1 MPIRFDYDEAADIVR
16 CESTGVITVSEMLA
30 YFTALA
36 RAPWLRPG
44 MRFLADARAVRDM
57 PRGDD
62 LRAVATAAVDA
73 ARHRGSARVAI
84 VVPGPALYGVVRQLD
99 AMSAVSGATIQPF
112 YDADEALDW
121 LVA

>member
-44 MRFLADARAVRDM
+44 MRFLSDARAVRDM
-57 PRGDD
+57 PHGED
-62 LRAVATAAVDA
+62 LRAVATAAVNA
-73 ARHRGSARVAI
+73 ARYRGPARVAI
-84 VVPGPALYGVVRQLD
+84 VVSAPAIYGAVRQLE
-99 AMSAVSGATIQPF
+99 AMSAVSGATIEPF
-112 YDADEALDW
+112 YDADEALEW